1 MLILTVPWQQ
11 KYFKTQKISSLLEL
25 SIPKQYKRNNING
38 DLHQTIKIASDF
50 DAEISIITKKHLE
63 AGYPLGLIET
73 LISDFRK
80 KDENPPIL

>member
-1 MLILTVPWQQ
+1 M
-11 KYFKTQKISSLLEL
+11 EL